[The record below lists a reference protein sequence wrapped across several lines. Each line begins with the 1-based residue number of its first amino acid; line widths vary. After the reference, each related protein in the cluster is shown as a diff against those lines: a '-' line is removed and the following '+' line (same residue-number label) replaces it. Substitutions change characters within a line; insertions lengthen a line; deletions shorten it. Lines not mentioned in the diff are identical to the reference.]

1 VCTQIPNPPR
11 VEISRPSW
19 DVSSFFR
26 FVFRSVL
33 TVHDSRF
40 EPGGAFSVLRLI
52 PFRQS
57 LYVLDQELVQAQVRS
72 PKTSNYDFQFWIP
85 SKRGWSRFVRRRY
98 RSVRSWI
105 RGFVFRV
112 VDFTPI
118 DRASLAS
125 RRSLRFGLT
134 RGRGIFFENHP
145 SVSRQKSN
153 RIGLLLIV
161 CPPGERRKVWG
172 RGVYRR
178 VR

>member
-1 VCTQIPNPPR
+1 MTLVLNQGVVFSFTFDTISTVIIRAGPR
-11 VEISRPSW
+11 AGSGSGECP
-19 DVSSFFR
+19 
-26 FVFRSVL
+26 
-33 TVHDSRF
+33 
-40 EPGGAFSVLRLI
+40 E
-52 PFRQS
+52 
-57 LYVLDQELVQAQVRS
+57 
-72 PKTSNYDFQFWIP
+72 TSNYDFQFWIP